1 MIVPDAYTL
10 NIHSTGNVNRSLTW
24 ELHSLD
30 DIFRFTGSCH
40 WISSGT
46 ARNENVNK
54 MTTFPFQRWI
64 WCCESNY
71 SFTRYILI
79 SITFVIIGKGNSLS
93 PIHRSNQCWP
103 TDVTTMNI
111 HQWKFNRNTVIFLK
125 KNVFEKNVVCYWW
138 PYLFRFR
145 SVKCFMEEI
154 KQTAWNKWQL

>member
-1 MIVPDAYTL
+1 MHIIYIRKSYMAIMYLLHIERICSYNVNPRHHITTLFTLYTTNVIESKWLSHDAYTL

-24 ELHSLD
+24 ERHSLN

-111 HQWKFNRNTVIFLK
+111 HQ
-125 KNVFEKNVVCYWW
+125 
-138 PYLFRFR
+138 
-145 SVKCFMEEI
+145 
-154 KQTAWNKWQL
+154 